1 MRRWG
6 WLVAL
11 LVLMASW
18 GAAQVRAF
26 VARSPADLPSSRRV
40 GGRVG
45 DFVLQ
50 NERLVFVITA
60 ADHMHRSAA
69 SGGNLVDA
77 ALIGAKKRG
86 ADELDQVTLFLGRY
100 PRQGRY
106 TSVRIVKDGSDGV
119 AEVIAEGTDSEDSS
133 LRLVTVYR
141 LEAGKPFL
149 LLRTTV
155 TNTADKPLERFDFGD
170 AIQWGNA
177 RTFAP
182 LFGFGIQRRT
192 ETLDWVGAEGY
203 GIAYGWCTAKGN
215 NRIINGLGWS
225 DPIALTADL
234 PPKSSLTYERYFIV
248 APTLAEVARIA
259 WSLQGKPLH
268 QVQGVVQSRAT
279 GKPAI
284 GIRVTA
290 MAQKIVKP
298 DQPEPLM
305 ATTQTDGKGQFAFWL
320 PAGTYRLRA
329 LHPARLTLKEATVQL
344 PMQKP
349 KAVALLV
356 SGAGIVRFEVR
367 DAETG
372 EPLPARLTFFG
383 VNGTATPNFGPNF
396 LASGAEN
403 YVFTATGKGVRTV
416 PPGRY
421 RIYASRGLEY
431 DAEVREVTVPEQR
444 LTDVVFR
451 LKRSVETTGWVAADF
466 HIHCAN
472 SFDSAVSLDDRL
484 ISCAA
489 EGLEFVVITDH
500 NFVTDPLPAIR
511 RLKLER
517 WLNGCAG
524 QEITPRNIGH
534 FNAFPLR
541 PDPTKVGN
549 GAVPWERVTPAQI
562 FAMAR
567 EHPDDQLVIVNHPR
581 FDNIAYFGYY
591 RFDPD
596 TCTSPHPDFSLDFDA
611 MELFN
616 GKAQTDLPLLLRDWF
631 GLLNHGYRIT
641 ATAGS
646 DSHTLTQDE
655 VGYARNF
662 VFVGTGDE
670 GRGTRNGTDDP
681 RQVTPAML
689 VRAVKEGRVVISLG
703 PFVTFTADGQPI
715 GSLISKPQGDIVLKI
730 RVQAPN
736 WVKVSEVELLANGVT
751 VKRWQLPSPAS
762 ALDWQATAKVRP
774 RRDAWYAVLV
784 RGPEGGLEPILRP
797 FRTFEGTTFRVVPMA
812 LTNPI
817 FVDRDGNGKFDAP
830 KKRLVP

>member
-11 LVLMASW
+11 LTLMASW

-26 VARSPADLPSSRRV
+26 VARLPADLPSSRRV

-60 ADHMHRSAA
+60 ADHIHRSAA

-77 ALIGAKKRG
+77 ALRGAKKG
-86 ADELDQVTLFLGRY
+86 GTDELDQVMLFLGRY

-119 AEVIAEGTDSEDSS
+119 AEVVAEGVDSEDGS
-133 LRLVTVYR
+133 LHLVTVYR

-155 TNTADKPLERFDFGD
+155 TNNADKPLKQFDFGD

-177 RTFAP
+177 RAFAP

-203 GIAYGWCTAKGN
+203 GIAYGWCTAKGK

-234 PPKSSLTYERYFIV
+234 PPKGSLTYERYFIV
-248 APTLAEVARIA
+248 APTLGEVARIA
-259 WSLQGKPLH
+259 WELQGRRLH

-279 GKPAI
+279 GKPVI

-290 MAQKIVKP
+290 IAQQTVKP

-305 ATTQTDGKGQFAFWL
+305 ATTQTNGDGQFAFWL

-329 LHPARLTLKEATVQL
+329 LHPARLTLKEATVRL
-344 PMQKP
+344 PMRKP

-356 SGAGIVRFEVR
+356 SGAGILRFEVR
-367 DAETG
+367 DADTG
-372 EPLPARLTFFG
+372 ELLPSRLTFLG
-383 VNGTATPNFGPNF
+383 INGTATPDFGPNF

-403 YVFTATGKGVRTV
+403 YVFTATGKGVRTL

-431 DAEVREVTVPEQR
+431 DAEVREVVVAEQR
-444 LTDVVFR
+444 LTDVLFR
-451 LKRSVETTGWVAADF
+451 LKRSVETTGWISADL
-466 HIHCAN
+466 HMHCSN
-472 SFDSAVSLDDRL
+472 SFDSAVSPEDRV
-484 ISCAA
+484 ISCVA
-489 EGLEFVVITDH
+489 EGVEFMVVSDH
-500 NFVTDPLPAIR
+500 DFVTDPVPTIR
-511 RLKLER
+511 KLGLEK
-517 WLNGCAG
+517 WIAG
-524 QEITPRNIGH
+524 AAGVEITTRGMGH
-534 FNAFPLR
+534 YNVFPLL
-541 PDPTKVGN
+541 PDPTKPGN
-549 GAVPWERVTPAQI
+549 GTILWQNKTPEKI
-562 FAMAR
+562 FAEVR
-567 EHPDDQLVIVNHPR
+567 SLPTRPLLIINHPR
-581 FDNIAYFGYY
+581 FSTIAYFTPYG
-591 RFDPD
+591 FDPE
-596 TCTSPHPDFSLDFDA
+596 TCTATKPGFSLDFDA
-611 MELFN
+611 LELFN

-646 DSHTLTQDE
+646 DSHTLTHDE

-670 GRGTRNGTDDP
+670 GSGTRNGTDDP
-681 RQVTPAML
+681 RQVTPAMI

-751 VKRWQLPSPAS
+751 VKRWQLPSSAS